1 MNKHKEK
8 RKNDVKENEKTCGQ
22 HAQNLG
28 TEAKNRL
35 FGRAKSGVG
44 KNGHPSILDSGASFT
59 NKAKTEITT
68 LFEQLLLPKL
78 PPCRFIL
85 TFIYT
90 QREKMV

>member
-8 RKNDVKENEKTCGQ
+8 HKNDVKENEKTCGQ

-44 KNGHPSILDSGASFT
+44 KNGHPSILDSGASFA
-59 NKAKTEITT
+59 NKAKNRISSNP
-68 LFEQLLLPKL
+68 QLSPSTSFLRVQVLSLLNWQ
-78 PPCRFIL
+78 IN
-85 TFIYT
+85 
-90 QREKMV
+90 